1 MKIEDAIEQE
11 IKTAGYKRDA
21 AKRCRVKLNNPNFP
35 WGRDWTKEEDEE
47 KEKRYIKEAEEH
59 QQMAEWLEELL
70 HFREVGTVERFKYL
84 SKSEHNYENCH
95 NLTCRTRCEKDG
107 YVKGI
112 DNFVETLNRHEQ
124 ENWIDHMEYGIT
136 WSDIELVAKKLKG
149 E

>member
-1 MKIEDAIEQE
+1 MSMTESEA
-11 IKTAGYKRDA
+11 T
-21 AKRCRVKLNNPNFP
+21 KLHVGIIGSDRKYPRSV
-35 WGRDWTKEEDEE
+35 GEYMDS
-47 KEKRYIKEAEEH
+47 I
-59 QQMAEWLEELL
+59 EELEQY
-70 HFREVGTVERFKYL
+70 RAIGTVERFKYL

-112 DNFVETLNRHEQ
+112 DDFVETLNRHEQ